1 MGETT
6 EISWTHSTF
15 NPWTGCEKVSPGCA
29 NCYAEADAHR
39 WGKDVWGPEA
49 KREKR
54 TESYWRQPLKWNE
67 KAKASR
73 KPWRV
78 FCASQSDVFEDR
90 RDLDADRSRLFRL
103 IEATPAL
110 TWLLLTK
117 RPENVKR
124 LAPSLWLPG
133 VATGESG
140 KWPENVWLGTTVEDQ
155 ARADERIPHL
165 MRVPARVRFV
175 SGEPLLEGVV
185 LPSFIRLRRPVAGD
199 VVWLDDHKVAAIGGG
214 GFVAADAGTHRV
226 YLNPNGARS
235 VAVPCGVCAGRGCPG
250 DPYPCE
256 GGRVMLGIKP
266 DECEDLGLGIDWL
279 IVGGES
285 GPKARPMHPGWARA
299 LRDQCVAAGVAFHFK
314 QWGEWQAGSAPGR
327 DPERERIM
335 LNDGRLLRAAGDL
348 MPAERFAKSWGPA
361 GYDAN
366 IMTLVGKKTAGRE
379 LDGRT
384 WDEFPAGQQA

>member
-1 MGETT
+1 MGENSGI
-6 EISWTHSTF
+6 EWTHHTF
-15 NPWTGCEKVSPGCA
+15 NPWLGCVKVSPACA
-29 NCYAEADAHR
+29 NCYAEKNRAVAAAEAR
-39 WGKDVWGPEA
+39 VGKTLWGPDAE
-49 KREKR
+49 RVR
-54 TESYWRQPLKWNE
+54 TSESYWRQPHRWNRE
-67 KAKASR
+67 ALAAGER
-73 KPWRV
+73 RRV
-78 FCASQSDVFEDR
+78 FCASLADVFEDR
-90 RDLDADRSRLFRL
+90 PDLEPHRFDLWRL
-103 IEATPAL
+103 IEETPGL
-110 TWLLLTK
+110 DWLLLTK
-117 RPENVKR
+117 RPDRV
-124 LAPSLWLPG
+124 LASVPMAWRTGFPG
-133 VATGESG
+133 
-140 KWPENVWLGTTVEDQ
+140 NVWLGTTVEDQ

-235 VAVPCGVCAGRGCPG
+235 VAVPCGVCAGKGCPG

-384 WDEFPAGQQA
+384 WDELPGASS